1 VIEYILPGKFSS
13 AKLQLADNSGK
24 VLKEISLSGNRQGSI
39 TLDASGL
46 ASGTY
51 TYSLYVDA
59 KLIASKQMVLAR

>member
-1 VIEYILPGKFSS
+1 MNPK
-13 AKLQLADNSGK
+13 K

-59 KLIASKQMVLAR
+59 KLIAAKQMVLAR